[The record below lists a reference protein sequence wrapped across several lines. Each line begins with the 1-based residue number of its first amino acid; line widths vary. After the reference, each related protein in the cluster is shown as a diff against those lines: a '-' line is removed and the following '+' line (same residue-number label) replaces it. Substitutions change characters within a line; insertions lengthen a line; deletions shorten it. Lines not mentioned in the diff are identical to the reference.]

1 MNERFY
7 DVADQDLRIYSEKL
21 RQRRQEAL
29 EFLLG
34 IIAEQRIVTAE
45 LFVRNQDDQG

>member
-7 DVADQDLRIYSEKL
+7 GTSDQDLRIYSEKL

-29 EFLLG
+29 DFLLG

-45 LFVRNQDDQG
+45 LLVRSQDVQE